1 MRKGTGRQEE
11 IHIFIRDFLVRS
23 PCLSAPVCDRMS
35 LGKQEKFS
43 CFYKNIKRKEMQ
55 NNDAIENI

>member
-1 MRKGTGRQEE
+1 
-11 IHIFIRDFLVRS
+11 
-23 PCLSAPVCDRMS
+23 MS

-55 NNDAIENI
+55 NNDAIKKAFVLILKSLGTGIKDVEVKIEKAKVSYK